1 MLATVQKD
9 MLTNDLTFK
18 YVFSKNKVLEDFLK
32 SFFEYMKIDINILI
46 KDIIPESYIYA
57 NNKRY
62 KSFFGDLV
70 VTLSDTKTLSIEMY
84 SNKFNKENYNKSLA
98 YACRLYSNQ
107 DVKKKYKDFS
117 QVISLNLVEGNYK
130 KINNQLV
137 NTYLCKNKDNNQ
149 EIDDNI
155 IIYLI
160 RYDLVDKIIYN
171 KDEARFI
178 TYLRI
183 IRSRSV
189 EEMNKYA
196 KGDKKMEELMEY
208 VRKWNEK
215 SNREGFIRFKNE
227 IKEEGVKEGRKE
239 GRKEGL
245 RKGKEEG
252 VKEAQINTAQ
262 QLIMYGFNE
271 ELISKITGLS
281 KDKIAKLKK

>member
-1 MLATVQKD
+1 

-32 SFFEYMKIDINILI
+32 SFFEYMKMDINILI

-117 QVISLNLVEGNYK
+117 QVISLNLIEGNYK

-137 NTYLCKNKDNNQ
+137 NTYLYKNKDNNQ
-149 EIDDNI
+149 AIDDNI

-171 KDEARFI
+171 KDESRFI

>member
-1 MLATVQKD
+1 

-18 YVFSKNKVLEDFLK
+18 YVFSKNKVLEDFLQ
-32 SFFEYMKIDINILI
+32 SFFEYIKLNINVLI

-57 NNKRY
+57 NNKKY

-70 VTLSDTKTLSIEMY
+70 VTLSNTKTLSIEMY

-107 DVKKKYKDFS
+107 DIKKKYKDFS
-117 QVISLNLVEGNYK
+117 QVISLNLIEGNYK

-137 NTYLCKNKDNNQ
+137 NTYIYKNNDNNQ
-149 EIDDNI
+149 VIDDNI

-171 KDEARFI
+171 KNEARFI

-183 IRSRSV
+183 IRS
-189 EEMNKYA
+189 ENLDEMKKYA

-208 VRKWNEK
+208 VRRWNEK
-215 SNREGFIRFKNE
+215 SNEEGFIRFKNE
-227 IKEEGVKEGRKE
+227 IKEEGIKE
-239 GRKEGL
+239 
-245 RKGKEEG
+245 GKEEG
-252 VKEAQINTAQ
+252 KKEGIKVGIKEGKEEGIKEGALKEKEKTVR
-262 QLIMYGFNE
+262 QLIMYGFSD
-271 ELISKITGLS
+271 ELISKITNLS
-281 KDKIAKLKK
+281 LEKIAKLKM